1 MFKSVLEGVAF
12 QVKWIFDS
20 LIKIGISID
29 SIKMIGGA
37 TKSILQTQIISDV
50 TGLQVYLPR
59 DKKLNYA
66 CRGAAMLACVSA
78 GIYKDFKTVSN
89 IFKEE
94 ELVIYPRE
102 KFKDYYLEKF
112 NKYLKIINKTLQQQ

>member
-1 MFKSVLEGVAF
+1 
-12 QVKWIFDS
+12 
-20 LIKIGISID
+20 
-29 SIKMIGGA
+29 MIGGA

-50 TGLQVYLPR
+50 TGLKVYLPV

-78 GIYKDFKTVSN
+78 GIYKDFKTVTN

-94 ELVIYPRE
+94 EIVVYPRE
-102 KFKDYYLEKF
+102 KFKEYYLEKF
-112 NKYLKIINKTLQQQ
+112 NKYLKIIDNKIQLQ